1 MVGPTQEKRS
11 GPPATQQQLETAWA
25 TSVTHN
31 SGGSLSIRMAHKGFS
46 DDMVKR
52 WLEWFKTNLSMLA
65 GGNRKAAGVE
75 VNFSENEITS
85 IGLSHLVGVFQ
96 EIGMTV
102 STLKLHKNMIEHG
115 DAVVELLQRKRGH
128 LRELH
133 LSHNRLDTTAAKN
146 IIVAA
151 VFATDEQHAPKYPGR
166 GGTPLWL
173 RLENNDRIN
182 VKGLGQELKVALGRK
197 GKTIR
202 KTICEVDGRTACNTG
217 QCVCHA
223 TPPAIHLTYLKLFN
237 QLAAGDASGPPVH
250 VQEVGGRRE
259 KGIAPA
265 WGGTLSSGHAEQLTL
280 NTENFPALSPNGVH
294 TICAE
299 AVPKSASAKAK
310 AKAKAARDRRV
321 EKRASGRKSNV
332 AVGTTELPGPRPGV
346 VVCDYEAESSGYLS
360 VRKGQHANVWWEHI
374 ELGDSCCQW
383 SRYTF
388 GDVGGN
394 EGWLPEPIVWPLYVD
409 DNGRPWIQDST
420 TGTSKWLEHL

>member
-1 MVGPTQEKRS
+1 MQS
-11 GPPATQQQLETAWA
+11 GPPATRQQLETAWA

-102 STLKLHKNMIEHG
+102 STLKLHKNMIESE
-115 DAVVELLQRKRGH
+115 DALVELLEWKPGR
-128 LRELH
+128 LTELH

-182 VKGLGQELKVALGRK
+182 VKGLGQELKDALGRK
-197 GKTIR
+197 GKNIR

-237 QLAAGDASGPPVH
+237 QLAAGDASGPSVH
-250 VQEVGGRRE
+250 VQQVGGRQ
-259 KGIAPA
+259 KNASAHGTSQPA
-265 WGGTLSSGHAEQLTL
+265 TPARGGTLLSGHTEQLTFDSASA
-280 NTENFPALSPNGVH
+280 EDFPALSE
-294 TICAE
+294 ICAE
-299 AVPKSASAKAK
+299 SIPRSASAK

-332 AVGTTELPGPRPGV
+332 AAGTTELPGPRPGV

-374 ELGDSCCQW
+374 EPGDSCCRW
-383 SRYTF
+383 HLYTF
-388 GDVGGN
+388 ADVGGN
-394 EGWLPEPIVWPLYVD
+394 KGWLPVQTVWALYVD
-409 DNGRPWIQDST
+409 DNGRPWICDST
-420 TGTSKWLEHL
+420 TGTWKWLEHL

>member
-1 MVGPTQEKRS
+1 MRS
-11 GPPATQQQLETAWA
+11 GPPATPQQLETAWA
-25 TSVTHN
+25 TNVIHRSSGSV
-31 SGGSLSIRMAHKGFS
+31 SIQMASKGFI

-52 WLEWFKTNLSMLA
+52 WSEWFKTNLSMLA

-85 IGLSHLVGVFQ
+85 IGLSHLFGVFQ

-102 STLKLHKNMIEHG
+102 STLKLHKNMIESE
-115 DAVVELLQRKRGH
+115 DALVELLKWKPGR
-128 LRELH
+128 LTELH

-202 KTICEVDGRTACNTG
+202 KTICEVDGWTACNTG

-237 QLAAGDASGPPVH
+237 QLAAGDASGPSVH
-250 VQEVGGRRE
+250 VQQVGGRQK
-259 KGIAPA
+259 KGIAHGTSQPA
-265 WGGTLSSGHAEQLTL
+265 TPARGGTLLSGHTEQLTFDSASA
-280 NTENFPALSPNGVH
+280 EDFPALSE
-294 TICAE
+294 ICTE
-299 AVPKSASAKAK
+299 SIPRSASAK

-383 SRYTF
+383 SHYTF
-388 GDVGGN
+388 GDVGDN
-394 EGWLPEPIVWPLYVD
+394 EGWLPVPIVWPLYVD